1 MQCCW
6 LLVAGRSM
14 RMVSWHEQLHAAGVL
29 EPLPCPTCLCPL
41 AQHPLPFAPRAA
53 WRTMGAATRLSSL
66 KRTLLRRWPR
76 WAATKRGCMP
86 RSEGRRG
93 RGSSWGLQGAAHQP
107 VGGEVAKRHDATS
120 WVAAACPSQRF
131 SAAECRCPCLQQLQ
145 LTGCFLFHPVPARRW
160 VPFVC
165 ELAVMVVRS
174 RDGSVASFPVVQVGE
189 GVTACSSRR
198 HAAACALWA
207 TCRPAWTCLPARL
220 PPSAQCCCWLPTPTP
235 LQLQQTIHKDS
246 ICWTTE
252 TPARV
257 PVAAQ
262 RRAQEVAEQAISA
275 LEGGGKG
282 LVVGLEWQGSRL
294 PGQLACL
301 SVQPSAPASHRR
313 FPLLLPLL
321 TSLLFICSAPPPC
334 HAWACLMWRRF

>member
-1 MQCCW
+1 MR
-6 LLVAGRSM
+6 AG
-14 RMVSWHEQLHAAGVL
+14 G
-29 EPLPCPTCLCPL
+29 
-41 AQHPLPFAPRAA
+41 
-53 WRTMGAATRLSSL
+53 G
-66 KRTLLRRWPR
+66 
-76 WAATKRGCMP
+76 G
-86 RSEGRRG
+86 
-93 RGSSWGLQGAAHQP
+93 GSSWGLQGPAHQP

-120 WVAAACPSQRF
+120 WVAAACPSQQF

-189 GVTACSSRR
+189 GVTACSSGR

-207 TCRPAWTCLPARL
+207 TCRPAWTCLPVRL
-220 PPSAQCCCWLPTPTP
+220 PPSAQCCCWLPTPTPTPTP

-282 LVVGLEWQGSRL
+282 LVVGLEWRKAGRAAACQGTL
-294 PGQLACL
+294 PACL
-301 SVQPSAPASHRR
+301 FNLPRLSAIADSRCPFVCSPH
-313 FPLLLPLL
+313 
-321 TSLLFICSAPPPC
+321 SCSCSAHPPC
-334 HAWACLMWRRF
+334 HAWACLVWRRF